1 MKRFLIILL
10 AIYPIFLFGQQNEMN
25 FELPLYK
32 MDLPV
37 DEETGLITFV
47 YVFKAENSTK
57 EGLYYKALDW
67 FTEKYNAVDQV
78 LWINDKEN
86 GELFGKPFTDIMIL
100 EAGMGEMEKMY
111 YTIRIYLK
119 EGRYKCVVTD
129 IQYQSYPS
137 EFDQFPDRYAAESII
152 ISELYKKKGKVR
164 STNLQYKEKT
174 ISSVRSL
181 VMDLQQAM
189 NSISVT
195 ANSDDW

>member
-1 MKRFLIILL
+1 MKQILITFL
-10 AIYPIFLFGQQNEMN
+10 AINSVVLFAQSVDVN
-25 FELPLYK
+25 FEMPLYK

-47 YVFKAENSTK
+47 YVFKAEDSSK
-57 EGLYYKALDW
+57 DGLYFKALDW

-86 GELFGKPFTDIMIL
+86 GEFIGKPFTDIMIL

-111 YTIRIYLK
+111 YTIKIYLK
-119 EGRYKCVVTD
+119 DSRYKCVITD

-137 EFDQFPDRYAAESII
+137 EFDPYPERFAAEPII
-152 ISELYKKKGKVR
+152 IDELYKKKGKVR

-174 ISSVRSL
+174 ISSIRSL
-181 VMDLQQAM
+181 VMDLQQAI

>member
-1 MKRFLIILL
+1 MKRILIILL
-10 AIYPIFLFGQQNEMN
+10 AIYPVFLFGQQNEVN

-47 YVFKAENSTK
+47 YVFKAENSSK

-86 GELFGKPFTDIMIL
+86 GELIGKPFTDIMIL

-111 YTIRIYLK
+111 YTIRVYLK
-119 EGRYKCVVTD
+119 EGRYKCIITD

-137 EFDQFPDRYAAESII
+137 EFDQFPDRYAAEAII

-174 ISSVRSL
+174 ISSIRSL